1 MGVVS
6 GVSAALTFFALLAAA
21 LYWLFTSKEASQ
33 WIEKQEHKLIETAVD
48 GTEVVRSEI
57 NQDIKDRLAD
67 AESIVDR
74 QRDRAVRDI
83 SGLLT
88 IANESASKQLI
99 NVFDRADN
107 FGNKQRAEWFAEARN
122 FMQTEPDKLV
132 EKEIRR
138 LSDFQDIQMDPTRVE
153 VPGKPTWHSFVE
165 GLITDAKQ
173 KLTEAGQT
181 LTDEGLQKL
190 GKWAGDRK
198 AHVEGKVG
206 LFNVNGD
213 VSIIETA
220 GRDFAAD
227 TGR

>member
-33 WIEKQEHKLIETAVD
+33 WIEKQDSEHRLIETAVD

-122 FMQTEPDKLV
+122 FMQTEPDKLAV
-132 EKEIRR
+132 K
-138 LSDFQDIQMDPTRVE
+138 
-153 VPGKPTWHSFVE
+153 
-165 GLITDAKQ
+165 
-173 KLTEAGQT
+173 
-181 LTDEGLQKL
+181 
-190 GKWAGDRK
+190 
-198 AHVEGKVG
+198 
-206 LFNVNGD
+206 
-213 VSIIETA
+213 
-220 GRDFAAD
+220 
-227 TGR
+227 

>member
-1 MGVVS
+1 MVS

-74 QRDRAVRDI
+74 QRDRAVREI

-107 FGNKQRAEWFAEARN
+107 FGNKQRAEWFAEART

-138 LSDFQDIQMDPTRVE
+138 LSDFQDTQNGPYPRRGAWKTHVALVRGGPDYGRQAEADRGWANAHRRRAPE
-153 VPGKPTWHSFVE
+153 V
-165 GLITDAKQ
+165 
-173 KLTEAGQT
+173 
-181 LTDEGLQKL
+181 
-190 GKWAGDRK
+190 R
-198 AHVEGKVG
+198 
-206 LFNVNGD
+206 
-213 VSIIETA
+213 
-220 GRDFAAD
+220 
-227 TGR
+227 